1 MTWLAALPTMVVCA
15 VLLVVPGL
23 LITYLIGLR
32 RLAAVA
38 MAPVIVVGVVALTA
52 IISPLFGFRWS
63 PMLMLVVFA
72 GLTVLLAAIV
82 LPLRH
87 KLPDPAPADGWR
99 VTVATLVG
107 ITAAVMFGML
117 TVIRAII
124 DPDQLIVS
132 SDSPFHYNALV
143 NILNSGNA
151 STLMIDTLGVPDR
164 ARGFYPGGWHGLGS
178 LLVMVSGVSV
188 PAAANILSVTVALI
202 IWPLGCML
210 LMRQLAGPSPMAV
223 GVAGLLSVAF
233 GSFPWELLGWGV
245 LWPNGLGL
253 ALVPAAMAAL
263 MSMINLAKEDV
274 IGRGR
279 AWLLAPVILACVAI
293 SHPNAF
299 ISLLAVAVSAIVL
312 SIALS
317 ATKHYRAGNKKLAYT
332 LGAMIVFA
340 APAYWLVV
348 TKSTVFS
355 GVMAAD
361 SKPFEPPAHAV
372 GEALTGATNGGKVD
386 WLLATLLIVGIFSCF
401 RQRNRRWLVA
411 SHVVSCGIYVLAAG
425 VDGVNRRMFTGFWY
439 TDSHRIAAMIPITGI
454 PITVFGTI
462 AIATFIRVLL
472 RKESLQQFRAA
483 TNFSALAVVP
493 VIAILLVFSTNGLNI
508 QSNSERVAVAYPVV
522 NPKLTEE
529 EQALFARINGLTE
542 PGTIIAQE
550 PFNGSTAAM
559 AVSQRQIL
567 FPQLN
572 LSKMTEE
579 QSYLSDHLNE
589 PLSDPKVCEMAN
601 RINLRYLLAADGVK
615 GNYFDGFDYPDPKAG
630 LELLDQGGKFRLY
643 RVTPCVRQLT
653 NSQR

>member
-1 MTWLAALPTMVVCA
+1 MTWLAALPTLVLCGA
-15 VLLVVPGL
+15 LLVVPGF

-52 IISPLFGFRWS
+52 IVAPLLGFRWS

-72 GLTVLLAAIV
+72 GLTLLLAAIV
-82 LPLRH
+82 FPLRH
-87 KLPDPAPADGWR
+87 RLPDPAPADGWR
-99 VTVATLVG
+99 VTVAALVG
-107 ITAAVMFGML
+107 IVAAVVFGML

-151 STLMIDTLGVPDR
+151 STFAIDTLGVPDR
-164 ARGFYPGGWHGLGS
+164 VQGFYPGGWHGLGS
-178 LLVMVSGVSV
+178 LLVMISGVSV
-188 PAAANILSVTVALI
+188 PAAANILSVTIALV

-233 GSFPWELLGWGV
+233 GAFPWELLGWGV
-245 LWPNGLGL
+245 LWPNLLGL
-253 ALVPAAMAAL
+253 SLVPAAMAAL
-263 MSMINLAKEDV
+263 MSMINLAKDDV

-279 AWLLAPVILACVAI
+279 AWMLAPVILACVGI

-299 ISLLAVAVSAIVL
+299 ISLLAVAVPAIVL
-312 SIALS
+312 SLVLS
-317 ATKHYRAGNKKLAYT
+317 ATKHYRAGNKKLAYA
-332 LGAMIVFA
+332 LGSMIVLA
-340 APAYWLVV
+340 APAYWLIV
-348 TKSTVFS
+348 TQSSLFK
-355 GVMAAD
+355 GVMEAD

-372 GEALTGATNGGKVD
+372 GEALTGATNGGAVD

-411 SHVVSCGIYVLAAG
+411 SHAVSCGIYVLAAG
-425 VDGVNRRMFTGFWY
+425 VEGVNRRMFTGFWY

-462 AIATFIRVLL
+462 AIATLIRVLL

-493 VIAILLVFSTNGLNI
+493 VIAILLVFSTNNLNI
-508 QSNSERVAVAYPVV
+508 QSNSERVAVAYPPV
-522 NPKLTEE
+522 NPKLSKE
-529 EQALFARINGLTE
+529 EQALFSRIDSLTE

-550 PFNGSTAAM
+550 PSNGSTAVM
-559 AVSQRQIL
+559 ALTRRQVL

-572 LSKMTEE
+572 LGRMTED
-579 QSYLSDHLNE
+579 QSYLSDHLND
-589 PLSDPKVCEMAN
+589 PSDPKVCEIAN
-601 RINLRYLLAADGVK
+601 RINVRYLLAADGVK
-615 GNYFDGFDYPDPKAG
+615 GNYWDGFDYPAPSAG
-630 LELLDQGGKFRLY
+630 FELLDQAGKFRLY
-643 RVTPCVRQLT
+643 RVTPCVNQLLA
-653 NSQR
+653 SQR